1 MASAKITMKKKI
13 RQTKADVVFDAFN
26 TVFMVILMFVILYP
40 LYFTVIASFSD
51 PYAVVNGKVV
61 FWPINPTLEPYANV
75 FKENRIWIG
84 YRNNLINVP
93 LGTLWNLILTLPTA
107 YVLSKKKLRGRGLFA
122 TYFLIPMYF
131 GGGLVPT
138 YMQIKSMGLVNTP
151 YTLIVLSGLSIYNM
165 IVSRVFFQT
174 SIPEDIYESATIDG
188 ASDFRQFFQ
197 MALPLAKP
205 IIAVMALFYAVGRWN
220 DYFTALIFISDN
232 NLQPLQIILRGIL
245 LLNQT
250 ALANLNT
257 QNLGQDDIE
266 YMLTLARQVYMA
278 EGMKYSLIFI
288 SSAPLLIAYP
298 FVQKYFVKGIMIGS
312 LKG

>member
-1 MASAKITMKKKI
+1 MQTTKKKKI
-13 RQTKADVVFDAFN
+13 RQSRVDVAFDVFN
-26 TVFMVILMFVILYP
+26 TVLMVLLMFLILYP

-51 PYAVVNGKVV
+51 PYAVVNGKVI
-61 FWPINPTLEPYANV
+61 FWPVNPTLEPYQNV
-75 FKENRIWIG
+75 FKESRIWLG
-84 YRNNLINVP
+84 YRNNMINVP

-107 YVLSKKKLRGRGLFA
+107 YVLSKKKLHGRGFFA

-138 YMQIKSMGLVNTP
+138 YMQIKGMGLVNTP
-151 YTLIVLSGLSIYNM
+151 YTLIILGGLSIYNM
-165 IVSRVFFQT
+165 IVCRVFFQT

-220 DYFTALIFISDN
+220 DYFTALIYISDN
-232 NLQPLQIILRGIL
+232 NLQPLQIVLRGIL

-250 ALANLNT
+250 ALANVDTN
-257 QNLGQDDIE
+257 NLGQDDIE
-266 YMLTLARQVYMA
+266 YMLTLARRVYMA

>member
-1 MASAKITMKKKI
+1 MTSAKIPMKKKI
-13 RQTKADVVFDAFN
+13 RQTKADVVFDVFN